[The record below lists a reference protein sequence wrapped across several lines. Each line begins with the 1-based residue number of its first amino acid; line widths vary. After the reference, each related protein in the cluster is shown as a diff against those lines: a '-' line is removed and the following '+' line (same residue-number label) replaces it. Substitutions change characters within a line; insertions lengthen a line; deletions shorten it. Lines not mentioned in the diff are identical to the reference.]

1 MAAANYSRE
10 SIDDFISRSMGSPV
24 ASAATQET
32 ATTPPAT
39 SEIIGLQNK
48 SEMHKGNIVSIRS
61 EIEKNR
67 NNPNALKTLNE
78 ELAKEQNNLS
88 GAQTSELD
96 NFISSSIKKSQAPAS
111 QKLAEEIDRLQ
122 PSQFVNIVAPPKPEE
137 EQLAEAQTG
146 ATVNP
151 MMARQ
156 GARIRQRVQ
165 DTGYT
170 TQVSSVGDLAKKIL
184 QPASAFADLAIGAV
198 PATVGWAAYNVARP
212 FTTPEGAQQIQRK
225 ISEPYQ
231 NLTGRLA
238 NIEHEPGYTGE
249 AATRIMGFVGENVG
263 KGAQWIADKTG
274 APVQDVESMI
284 QTLSLA
290 VPGAIKAGSKVAVQ
304 AGKGAVEFARD
315 VATTRQQLA
324 DQFAQKKALTVAPE
338 IATVAA
344 EAPTMKGGG
353 AALSNLNPYP
363 PFTGQDFGK
372 GELFPAIKSS
382 LIAGDVPKNE
392 QALRAQI
399 ASEITKSNQV
409 RTGVMTGN
417 EDILRSEHTEAASP
431 NPSVKGQ
438 LLKSQIANEQK
449 GLTNFAEERIK
460 ATGASKNLINE
471 TQRGERINDVFYGK
485 QEAGEAPT
493 TLQSYL
499 DQAKKQVYDSAR
511 QIHGDKPTL
520 STNFNKLIN
529 NEQWQAGL
537 SLNEKQGIAATA
549 QKWMNLADT
558 KGFENING
566 VLQPAGSVSAKDAV
580 RKALNKKW
588 THENAN
594 VIREINQA
602 IDMDIA
608 AVADPKLYKLGD
620 RIHQAEKNIYDTKGI
635 KKLFGEVDEKGIVRS
650 KTAFDKVT
658 STLNDL
664 PVDEWKHIRS
674 TLDDLSKGVVR
685 NAPEGMPPVPD
696 SLRQSAAAA
705 VKEIDG
711 ALAREVYRAGA
722 KDQGVW
728 NQNRATNVLNSRVG
742 EKIHET
748 FSPDE
753 VSNFQKLN
761 AGGHI
766 MPGKHNYEGAALQ
779 TERVKNIFE
788 NNLGKIGAT
797 AGGAIGTAIAGP
809 GIGTGIGGFVG
820 GHLGVKGSAALE
832 ANALQKAA
840 TKLQDEMRRNAKIGT
855 ELKNVGK
862 KKKD

>member
-1 MAAANYSRE
+1 
-10 SIDDFISRSMGSPV
+10 
-24 ASAATQET
+24 
-32 ATTPPAT
+32 
-39 SEIIGLQNK
+39 
-48 SEMHKGNIVSIRS
+48 
-61 EIEKNR
+61 
-67 NNPNALKTLNE
+67 
-78 ELAKEQNNLS
+78 
-88 GAQTSELD
+88 
-96 NFISSSIKKSQAPAS
+96 
-111 QKLAEEIDRLQ
+111 
-122 PSQFVNIVAPPKPEE
+122 
-137 EQLAEAQTG
+137 
-146 ATVNP
+146 
-151 MMARQ
+151 
-156 GARIRQRVQ
+156 
-165 DTGYT
+165 
-170 TQVSSVGDLAKKIL
+170 
-184 QPASAFADLAIGAV
+184 
-198 PATVGWAAYNVARP
+198 
-212 FTTPEGAQQIQRK
+212 
-225 ISEPYQ
+225 
-231 NLTGRLA
+231 
-238 NIEHEPGYTGE
+238 
-249 AATRIMGFVGENVG
+249 
-263 KGAQWIADKTG
+263 
-274 APVQDVESMI
+274 
-284 QTLSLA
+284 
-290 VPGAIKAGSKVAVQ
+290 
-304 AGKGAVEFARD
+304 
-315 VATTRQQLA
+315 
-324 DQFAQKKALTVAPE
+324 
-338 IATVAA
+338 
-344 EAPTMKGGG
+344 MKGGG
-353 AALSNLNPYP
+353 AAVSNLNPYP
-363 PFTGQDFGK
+363 QFTGQDVGK
-372 GELFPAIKSS
+372 GELFPVVKSS
-382 LIAGDVPKNE
+382 QIASNVPANE

-399 ASEITKSNQV
+399 ASEVTKSNQV
-409 RTGVMTGN
+409 RTGVITGN
-417 EDILRSEHTEAASP
+417 EDILRNEHTEAASP

-438 LLKSQIANEQK
+438 LLKSQIANEQN
-449 GLTNFAEERIK
+449 GLRNFAEDRIK
-460 ATGASKNLINE
+460 ATGASENLVNE

-520 STNFNKLIN
+520 STNFNTLIN
-529 NEQWQAGL
+529 DEQWQAGL

-549 QKWMNLADT
+549 QKFMNLADT
-558 KGFENING
+558 KGFKDING

-650 KTAFDKVT
+650 KTALDKVT

-664 PVDEWKHIRS
+664 PKDEWKHIRS

-711 ALAREVYRAGA
+711 ALAREVFRAGA

-728 NQNRATNVLNSRVG
+728 NQNRATNILNSRVG

-748 FSPDE
+748 FPPNE
-753 VSNFQKLN
+753 VVNFHKLN
-761 AGGHI
+761 YAGHF
-766 MPGKHNYEGAALQ
+766 MPGKHVYEGAALQ

-788 NNLGKIGAT
+788 RNLGKIGAT

-855 ELKNVGK
+855 GTKLKNVGK
-862 KKKD
+862 KD

>member
-1 MAAANYSRE
+1 MDALEEYLTGGKVNARPAGFPRVDPEVQKSRDVGAQKIKEQELTLERSNLANAKTDEAKRIAQSN
-10 SIDDFISRSMGSPV
+10 IDSLV
-24 ASAATQET
+24 
-32 ATTPPAT
+32 
-39 SEIIGLQNK
+39 
-48 SEMHKGNIVSIRS
+48 SEMGGKPAAKSSDILESYLTETPTEPKQSNVAAIANKTVAKKDSNLPTPDVLYEVPR
-61 EIEKNR
+61 
-67 NNPNALKTLNE
+67 ALI
-78 ELAKEQNNLS
+78 QNTA
-88 GAQTSELD
+88 AQIAGGYAGIAGSLLPG
-96 NFISSSIKKSQAPAS
+96 PA
-111 QKLAEEIDRLQ
+111 
-122 PSQFVNIVAPPKPEE
+122 
-137 EQLAEAQTG
+137 G
-146 ATVNP
+146 
-151 MMARQ
+151 Q
-156 GARIRQRVQ
+156 GARWSEKVQQKLGGYEPPSAAGKTVMNVLAAPAEYVISPTAEAVGGAVANVSPAAGAIVKGAIEAAPLALGLSKVKAKPVGVTKELAPGSEISPLDVPTVTRQQFEAKR
-165 DTGYT
+165 GEAPAPRG
-170 TQVSSVGDLAKKIL
+170 TQTFPEMQAALEKKRL
-184 QPASAFADLAIGAV
+184 EAQGVKPAAV
-198 PATVGWAAYNVARP
+198 PAETV
-212 FTTPEGAQQIQRK
+212 
-225 ISEPYQ
+225 
-231 NLTGRLA
+231 
-238 NIEHEPGYTGE
+238 
-249 AATRIMGFVGENVG
+249 
-263 KGAQWIADKTG
+263 
-274 APVQDVESMI
+274 
-284 QTLSLA
+284 
-290 VPGAIKAGSKVAVQ
+290 
-304 AGKGAVEFARD
+304 
-315 VATTRQQLA
+315 
-324 DQFAQKKALTVAPE
+324 
-338 IATVAA
+338 ATVAA

-353 AALSNLNPYP
+353 AASSNLNPYP

-417 EDILRSEHTEAASP
+417 EDILRSEHTESASP

-460 ATGASKNLINE
+460 ATGASENLINE

-529 NEQWQAGL
+529 DEQWQAGL

-549 QKWMNLADT
+549 QKFMNLADT
-558 KGFENING
+558 KGFKDING

-594 VIREINQA
+594 VIREMNQA

-788 NNLGKIGAT
+788 RNLAGIGAT
-797 AGGAIGTAIAGP
+797 AGSSILTAIAGP
-809 GIGTGIGGFVG
+809 GVGTAVGGYVG
-820 GHLGVKGSAALE
+820 GHFGAKGSAALE
-832 ANALQKAA
+832 AKALQKAA
-840 TKLQDEMRRNAKIGT
+840 TKLQDEMRRNAKLGT

>member
-1 MAAANYSRE
+1 MAEANYSRE
-10 SIDDFISRSMGSPV
+10 SIDDFISRSMGSSAVAPAAPAPV
-24 ASAATQET
+24 LTSVATG
-32 ATTPPAT
+32 TTNPVNLHNNN
-39 SEIIGLQNK
+39 II
-48 SEMHKGNIVSIRS
+48 SIRS

-67 NNPNALKTLNE
+67 NNPNALEILNK

-88 GAQTSELD
+88 VAQASAMD
-96 NFISSSIKKSQAPAS
+96 QFILASTKKSSAAPE
-111 QKLAEEIDRLQ
+111 QKLAEDIDRLQ
-122 PSQFVNIVAPPKPEE
+122 PSRLVNVVAPPKSEE
-137 EQLAEAQTG
+137 DQLRDALKPAS
-146 ATVNP
+146 VNP
-151 MMARQ
+151 MIAAQ
-156 GARIRQRVQ
+156 GAKIQKRVA
-165 DTGYT
+165 DTST
-170 TQVSSVGDLAKKIL
+170 PTQPLSVSDIAKRTLQGTSALADI
-184 QPASAFADLAIGAV
+184 AIGAIPSV
-198 PATVGWAAYNVARP
+198 VGQVAFATTRP
-212 FTTPEGAQQIQRK
+212 FTTPEKAEQIQKR
-225 ISEPYQ
+225 ISDPYQ
-231 NLTGRLA
+231 KLSGRLL
-238 NIEHEPGYTGE
+238 NIEHEPGYKREAVTQLGE
-249 AATRIMGFVGENVG
+249 FVGEHVRE
-263 KGAQWIADKTG
+263 GAEWISRQTG
-274 APVQDVESMI
+274 APVQDVENMI
-284 QTLSLA
+284 ATLTAA
-290 VPGAIKAGSKVAVQ
+290 VPGVKTVAKAAVKT
-304 AGKGAVEFARD
+304 GEGAVEFVKD
-315 VATTRQQLA
+315 VSATRQQLA
-324 DQFAQKKALTVAPE
+324 DQFAQKKALAVAPE

-353 AALSNLNPYP
+353 AASSNLNPYP

-417 EDILRSEHTEAASP
+417 EDILRSEHTESASP

-460 ATGASKNLINE
+460 ATGASENLINE

-485 QEAGEAPT
+485 QEAGEAAT

-499 DQAKKQVYDSAR
+499 DQSKKQVYDSAR
-511 QIHGDKPTL
+511 EIHGDKPTA
-520 STNFNKLIN
+520 STNFNTLIN
-529 NEQWQAGL
+529 DEQWQAGL
-537 SLNEKQGIAATA
+537 SLNEKQGIAASA
-549 QKWMNLADT
+549 QKFMNLADT
-558 KGFENING
+558 KGFKDING

-674 TLDDLSKGVVR
+674 TLDDLSKGIVR

-696 SLRQSAAAA
+696 SLRQTAAAA

-788 NNLGKIGAT
+788 RNLAGIGAT
-797 AGGAIGTAIAGP
+797 AGSSILTAIAGP
-809 GIGTGIGGFVG
+809 GVGTAVGGYVG
-820 GHLGVKGSAALE
+820 GHLGAKGSAALE
-832 ANALQKAA
+832 AKALQKAA
-840 TKLQDEMRRNAKIGT
+840 TKLQDEMRRNAKPGT

>member
-1 MAAANYSRE
+1 MAEANYSRE
-10 SIDDFISRSMGSPV
+10 SIDDFINRSMGSPAV
-24 ASAATQET
+24 APASSSPVLTSAVVG
-32 ATTPPAT
+32 TTNRVDLHNNN
-39 SEIIGLQNK
+39 IIF
-48 SEMHKGNIVSIRS
+48 IRS
-61 EIEKNR
+61 EIEKYR
-67 NNPNALKTLNE
+67 NNPTALKTLND

-88 GAQTSELD
+88 GAQSSEMD
-96 NFISSSIKKSQAPAS
+96 KFISASMKKSTDTEG
-111 QKLAEEIDRLQ
+111 QKLAAEIDRLQ
-122 PSQFVNIVAPPKPEE
+122 PSRFVNVVASPKSEE
-137 EQLAEAQTG
+137 DQLAEAQTG
-146 ATVNP
+146 VAVNP

-156 GARIRQRVQ
+156 GAKIRQRVQ

-184 QPASAFADLAIGAV
+184 QPASALADIAIGAV
-198 PATVGWAAYNVARP
+198 PATIGQVAFNVARP
-212 FTTPEGAQQIQRK
+212 FTTPENAQQIQK
-225 ISEPYQ
+225 NISEPYQ

-249 AATRIMGFVGENVG
+249 AVTRIMGFVGENVG
-263 KGAQWIADKTG
+263 KGAQWISDKTG

-290 VPGAIKAGSKVAVQ
+290 VPGAVKAGTKVA
-304 AGKGAVEFARD
+304 KGAVEFGRD

-324 DQFAQKKALTVAPE
+324 DQFAQKKAPAAAPE
-338 IATVAA
+338 VAAVEA
-344 EAPTMKGGG
+344 EAPPMKGGG
-353 AALSNLNPYP
+353 AAVSNLNPYP
-363 PFTGQDFGK
+363 QFTGQDVGK
-372 GELFPAIKSS
+372 GELFPVVKSS
-382 LIAGDVPKNE
+382 QIASNVPANE

-399 ASEITKSNQV
+399 ASEVTKSNQV
-409 RTGVMTGN
+409 RTGVITGN
-417 EDILRSEHTEAASP
+417 EDILRNEHTEAASP

-438 LLKSQIANEQK
+438 LLKSQIANEQN
-449 GLTNFAEERIK
+449 GLRNFAEDRIK
-460 ATGASKNLINE
+460 ATGASENLVNE

-520 STNFNKLIN
+520 STNFNTLIN
-529 NEQWQAGL
+529 DEQWQAGL

-549 QKWMNLADT
+549 QKFMNLADT
-558 KGFENING
+558 KGFKDING

-650 KTAFDKVT
+650 KTALDKVT

-664 PVDEWKHIRS
+664 PKDEWKHIRS

-711 ALAREVYRAGA
+711 ALAREVFRAGA

-728 NQNRATNVLNSRVG
+728 NQNRATNILNSRVG

-748 FSPDE
+748 FPPNE
-753 VSNFQKLN
+753 VVNFHKLN
-761 AGGHI
+761 YAGHF
-766 MPGKHNYEGAALQ
+766 MPGKHVYEGAALQ

-788 NNLGKIGAT
+788 RNLGKIGAT

-855 ELKNVGK
+855 GTKLKNVGK
-862 KKKD
+862 KD